1 MEQRGSRRI
10 SAIPFRASP
19 LTIHKHSTKIH
30 LPYRNSFSVNITKIQ
45 CWQRIGGEHEKTAE
59 NGDIVRSRE
68 QFQIVPGIKVAT
80 LRLDLQSN
88 TQLAC

>member
-1 MEQRGSRRI
+1 MRKSENQR
-10 SAIPFRASP
+10 
-19 LTIHKHSTKIH
+19 H
-30 LPYRNSFSVNITKIQ
+30 SFSSFAAKNSQTFYQNPLILSQFLLREYNEDTVLTKA
-45 CWQRIGGEHEKTAE
+45 WRGTWE
-59 NGDIVRSRE
+59 NSWKRNDIVRSGE